1 MLDLSHIPNSQ
12 QDIKIFYSNGVLN
25 SWQTWQKPRK
35 CQWVWIM
42 CIGGAGGGAGGNAAV
57 TTNGSSGGASG
68 GSTRAI
74 FNASHLPDTLYIQVG
89 LGGNGGA
96 SNTNGSGGV
105 RSFISIL
112 PNNTLTNGVLASGT
126 NNTSGGGGL
135 TTGAAV
141 AGEVAFTITPAVFGS
156 LSTFLSTQGV
166 QSALSALSPTNIT
179 PLTSQ
184 ITSPGAQGA
193 GYNTTTPAAINGASI
208 VASNLSPLISGGVGT
223 IAAATDGGNGADG
236 MTSWKPFFS
245 TGGAGGGNS
254 RFGVGGNG
262 GKGGIGSG
270 GGAGG
275 SSGVTGG
282 RGGNGGD
289 GVVVIVAF

>member
-1 MLDLSHIPNSQ
+1 MIDVFNIPNSQ
-12 QDIKIFYSNGVLN
+12 QDIKVFYSNGVLN

-42 CIGGAGGGAGGNAAV
+42 TIGGAGGGAGGNAAII
-57 TTNGSSGGASG
+57 TNGSSAGGGGAVSRG
-68 GSTRAI
+68 I
-74 FNASHLPDTLYIQVG
+74 FNASHLPDTLYVQVG
-89 LGGNGGA
+89 LGGNGGTA
-96 SNTNGSGGV
+96 GNAGNPGVRSTVSISPNLTSTNGVFSSGGV
-105 RSFISIL
+105 SNATGGS
-112 PNNTLTNGVLASGT
+112 TSGT
-126 NNTSGGGGL
+126 
-135 TTGAAV
+135 AA
-141 AGEVAFTITPAVFGS
+141 AGEVAFVITSAVFGS

-166 QSALSALSPTNIT
+166 QSALSTLSPTNIT

-193 GYNTTTPAAINGASI
+193 GYNTTTPAAIDGASI
-208 VASNLSPLISGGVGT
+208 LATNLSPLIPGGTGT
-223 IAAATDGGNGADG
+223 IVASTNGGNGGDG
-236 MTSWKPFFS
+236 ITSWKPFFS

-275 SSGVTGG
+275 ASGVTGG
-282 RGGNGGD
+282 TGGNGGD
-289 GVVVIVAF
+289 GIVMIIAF